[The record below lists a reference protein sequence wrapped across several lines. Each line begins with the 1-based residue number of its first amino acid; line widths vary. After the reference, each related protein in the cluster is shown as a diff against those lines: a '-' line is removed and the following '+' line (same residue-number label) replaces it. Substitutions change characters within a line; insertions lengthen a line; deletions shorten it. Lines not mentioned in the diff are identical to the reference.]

1 MNYRELW
8 NDENTQIRE
17 RYDLA
22 MERIAQ
28 IPSEER
34 IAEPFRDYF
43 AVLAHFAGQIEEL
56 ARLQLREELEG
67 YSLEELKAFNHV
79 L

>member
-56 ARLQLREELEG
+56 QDFSFARSSKDIPLR
-67 YSLEELKAFNHV
+67 S
-79 L
+79 

>member
-34 IAEPFRDYF
+34 IAEPFRVILPVRSRSWQDFSF
-43 AVLAHFAGQIEEL
+43 ARSSKDIP
-56 ARLQLREELEG
+56 LR
-67 YSLEELKAFNHV
+67 S
-79 L
+79 